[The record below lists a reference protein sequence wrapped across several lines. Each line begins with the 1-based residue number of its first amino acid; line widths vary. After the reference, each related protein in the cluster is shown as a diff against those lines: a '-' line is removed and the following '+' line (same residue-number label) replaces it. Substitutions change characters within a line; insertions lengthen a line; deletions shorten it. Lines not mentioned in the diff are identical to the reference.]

1 MKTTLRTFGTLVF
14 AALGLALFVMGT
26 SGNAQ
31 AQGADNQADVAAGQM
46 VFEASCAGCHGDD
59 GTGVAGRGRPL
70 TGIAS
75 QGDRATHVA
84 SVTDGKGGM
93 PAFGERLSAEEI
105 DQSISYVRLT
115 FVQEAAEAAQP
126 TELALTGAT
135 TTALA
140 LVGLVMVVGGA
151 QLIVWSRRFA

>member
-31 AQGADNQADVAAGQM
+31 AQGADNQADVPAGQM
-46 VFEASCAGCHGDD
+46 VYEASCAGCHGDD

-93 PAFGERLSAEEI
+93 PAFGERLSADEI

-115 FVQEAAEAAQP
+115 FVQEATEAAQP

-151 QLIVWSRRFA
+151 QLIAWSRRFA